1 VGVRRGQLNR
11 IINVT
16 GVEGRGAAFI
26 NNQEQTNTQLTNT
39 LNYNKQLSS
48 KFNLNA
54 VAGHEWLTF
63 DSKSNGMNAQDFA
76 NVGLDYYDIMQYST
90 QTSRNI
96 YSFANPTTELQSF
109 LPGQLLIITIDF
121 W

>member
-1 VGVRRGQLNR
+1 LNR

-16 GVEGRGAAFI
+16 GIEGRGAAFI

-39 LNYNKQLSS
+39 LNFNKQLSS

-63 DSKSNGMNAQDFA
+63 DSKGNGMNAQDFA

-90 QTSRNI
+90 QTSRNFFLLPI
-96 YSFANPTTELQSF
+96 LLPNCNLS
-109 LPGQLLIITIDF
+109 LPGQL
-121 W
+121 